1 MNNTILSYIFIALSI
16 IFLFWSIFKTEETKK
31 NNHKDI
37 KIIILHFIDLALII
51 INMVVIGNVLLS
63 KQSIT
68 SSVMPIYMI
77 HMAGS
82 SIKNF
87 GLMIAIAIPLIIIC
101 YPLWKKISKK
111 LKSSGLSIINIF
123 EMILLSYVIYKILT
137 KFITF

>member
-1 MNNTILSYIFIALSI
+1 
-16 IFLFWSIFKTEETKK
+16 
-31 NNHKDI
+31 
-37 KIIILHFIDLALII
+37 
-51 INMVVIGNVLLS
+51 
-63 KQSIT
+63 
-68 SSVMPIYMI
+68 MI

>member
-1 MNNTILSYIFIALSI
+1 
-16 IFLFWSIFKTEETKK
+16 
-31 NNHKDI
+31 
-37 KIIILHFIDLALII
+37 
-51 INMVVIGNVLLS
+51 
-63 KQSIT
+63 
-68 SSVMPIYMI
+68 MPIYMI

>member
-1 MNNTILSYIFIALSI
+1 
-16 IFLFWSIFKTEETKK
+16 
-31 NNHKDI
+31 
-37 KIIILHFIDLALII
+37 
-51 INMVVIGNVLLS
+51 MVVIGNVLLS